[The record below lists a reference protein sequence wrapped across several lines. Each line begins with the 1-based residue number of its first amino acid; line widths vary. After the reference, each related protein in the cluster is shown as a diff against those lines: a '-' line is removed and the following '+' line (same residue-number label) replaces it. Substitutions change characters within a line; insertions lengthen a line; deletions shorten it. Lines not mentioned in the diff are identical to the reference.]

1 MRKIYLIR
9 EDSSALGGAEIY
21 LKRLS
26 DKLTSYGFDHEVI
39 NSFCPRFLP
48 SWLRVILF
56 NIQVVVGKKGKFYF
70 SLERIIC
77 PNVYRA
83 GDGVHRVFLRVEK
96 KSRLNPLHPLYLFL
110 EKKCFNRAEKI
121 IANSKMIREQ
131 IIDEYNIDPSKIKVV
146 YNGIGHCKIDHKAS
160 WEKLSSQFHLQMNT
174 KIILFVGSGF
184 KRKGVDEFLQILS
197 RLEYRDFKAF
207 IVGKEKQMDSYRL
220 RTCELGL
227 KEKVFFTGPIRNVN
241 DFYVVADVFILPTR
255 YEPFSNVILEAMSF
269 GSVVFTTKQN
279 GAHEIISDEFIMSH
293 SEDFSVVKK
302 IDMLL
307 NDVGLLNKHKE
318 LNVQI
323 AEKYTVERNMN
334 ETLSVIKDVM

>member
-1 MRKIYLIR
+1 MKKIYLIR
-9 EDSSALGGAEIY
+9 ENKTDFGGAEIY

-26 DKLTSYGFDHEVI
+26 DKLTFYGIDHEVI
-39 NSFCPRFLP
+39 NSFFPRFLP
-48 SWLRVILF
+48 SWLRIILF
-56 NIQVVVGKKGKFYF
+56 NIQVTVGKKRKFYF

-83 GDGVHRVFLRVEK
+83 GDGVHRVFLRVVK
-96 KSRLNPLHPLYLFL
+96 KSRLNLLHPLYFFL

-131 IIDEYNIDPSKIKVV
+131 IIDEYNIDPTKIKVI
-146 YNGIGHCKIDHKAS
+146 YNGISHCKIDYKAS
-160 WEKLSSQFHLQMNT
+160 WEKLSSEFHLQMNT

-197 RLEYRDFKAF
+197 KLEYQDFKAF
-207 IVGKEKQMDSYRL
+207 IVGKEKKMNSYRL
-220 RTCELGL
+220 RANELGL
-227 KEKVFFTGPIRNVN
+227 KEKVFFTGSIRNVN

-269 GSVVFTTKQN
+269 GSIVFTTKQN

-323 AEKYTVERNMN
+323 AKKYTVERNMN

>member
-1 MRKIYLIR
+1 MKKIYLIR
-9 EDSSALGGAEIY
+9 ENKTDFGGAEIY

-26 DKLTSYGFDHEVI
+26 DKLTFYGIDHEVI
-39 NSFCPRFLP
+39 NSFFPRFLP
-48 SWLRVILF
+48 SWLRIILF
-56 NIQVVVGKKGKFYF
+56 NIQVTVGKKRKFYF

-83 GDGVHRVFLRVEK
+83 GDGVHRVFLRVVK
-96 KSRLNPLHPLYLFL
+96 KSRLNLLHPLYFFL

-131 IIDEYNIDPSKIKVV
+131 IIDEYNIDPTKIKVI
-146 YNGIGHCKIDHKAS
+146 YNGISHCKIDYKAS
-160 WEKLSSQFHLQMNT
+160 WEKLSSEFHLQMNT

-197 RLEYRDFKAF
+197 KLEYQDFKAF
-207 IVGKEKQMDSYRL
+207 IVGKEKKMNSYRF
-220 RTCELGL
+220 RANELGL
-227 KEKVFFTGPIRNVN
+227 KEKVFFTGSIRNVN

-269 GSVVFTTKQN
+269 GSIVFTTKQN

-293 SEDFSVVKK
+293 SEDFSVVNK
-302 IDMLL
+302 IDALL
-307 NDVGLLNKHKE
+307 NDPVLLNKHKE
-318 LNVQI
+318 LNIKV
-323 AEKYTVERNMN
+323 AKNYTIERNMS
-334 ETLSVIKDVM
+334 ETLSVINKIM

>member
-1 MRKIYLIR
+1 MKKIYLIR
-9 EDSSALGGAEIY
+9 ENKTDFGGAEIY
-21 LKRLS
+21 LAKLS
-26 DKLTSYGFDHEVI
+26 DKLTSYDIGHEVI
-39 NSFCPRFLP
+39 NSCFPRFLP
-48 SWLRVILF
+48 AWLRVVFF
-56 NIQVVVGKKGKFYF
+56 NIQVAMLKKGKFYF

-96 KSRLNPLHPLYLFL
+96 KSRLNPLHPLYLFI

-121 IANSKMIREQ
+121 IANSQMIREQ
-131 IIDEYNIDPSKIKVV
+131 IIDEYNIEPSKIEVV
-146 YNGIGHCKIDHKAS
+146 YNGVEYCKVNHKAA
-160 WEKLSSQFHLQMNT
+160 WKKISSEFHLEMNS

-197 RLEYRDFKAF
+197 KLKYQNFKAF
-207 IVGKEKQMDSYRL
+207 IVGKEKKIDSYRL
-220 RTCELGL
+220 RAYELGL

-241 DFYVVADVFILPTR
+241 DFYTVADVFILPTR

-302 IDMLL
+302 IDVLL
-307 NDVGLLNKHKE
+307 NDVNLLNKHKE

-323 AEKYTVERNMN
+323 AKKHSVERNMN

>member
-1 MRKIYLIR
+1 MKKIYLIR
-9 EDSSALGGAEIY
+9 ENKTDFGGAEIY

-26 DKLTSYGFDHEVI
+26 DKLTFYGIDHEVI
-39 NSFCPRFLP
+39 NSFFPRFLP
-48 SWLRVILF
+48 SWLRIILF
-56 NIQVVVGKKGKFYF
+56 NIQVTVGKKRKFYF

-83 GDGVHRVFLRVEK
+83 GDGVHRVFLRVVK
-96 KSRLNPLHPLYLFL
+96 KSRLNLLHPLYFFL

-131 IIDEYNIDPSKIKVV
+131 IIDEYNIDPTKIKVI
-146 YNGIGHCKIDHKAS
+146 YNGISHCKIDYKAS
-160 WEKLSSQFHLQMNT
+160 WEKLSSEFHLQMNT

-197 RLEYRDFKAF
+197 KLEYQDFKAF
-207 IVGKEKQMDSYRL
+207 IVGKEKKMNSYRL
-220 RTCELGL
+220 RANELGL
-227 KEKVFFTGPIRNVN
+227 KEKVFFTGSIRNVN

-323 AEKYTVERNMN
+323 AKNTQ
-334 ETLSVIKDVM
+334 